1 MHNNV
6 KNSRWT
12 SAVLF
17 FIIMLRKG
25 AKVRNIRMRGE
36 MEDYALREFDCIAE
50 TQKYVAGGAC
60 GKGRRQQTDALK
72 V

>member
-36 MEDYALREFDCIAE
+36 MEDYAL
-50 TQKYVAGGAC
+50 
-60 GKGRRQQTDALK
+60 
-72 V
+72 